1 MEGLPKNVVLG
12 IHKVKKSC
20 SKTFHEAKKQA
31 ENVRFAD
38 ISNLDK
44 KDYSKKVEKIARKME
59 IIVQRIIMRNFVW
72 LMKHKRP
79 EKENYDNP
87 LNVEFWWQKNE
98 LPSAKLIQGLVFK
111 IISL

>member
-1 MEGLPKNVVLG
+1 
-12 IHKVKKSC
+12 
-20 SKTFHEAKKQA
+20 
-31 ENVRFAD
+31 
-38 ISNLDK
+38 
-44 KDYSKKVEKIARKME
+44 ME

-98 LPSAKLIQGLVFK
+98 LPSAKLIQGLVTLFSK
-111 IISL
+111 DNISVAI